1 MDVLWY
7 AVLVLLLTGYFA
19 TEGFTIGVGMLLPVL
34 GRDQDGRDRLVASV
48 APFVLAGEVWLV
60 AVAGALFGAFP
71 TLEGEVLFAL
81 YPLVV
86 GLLTAWI
93 LRDAGLWFRRR
104 VDGTGWRAFWD
115 GVLCL
120 GSWGLAVV
128 WGLALATLAG
138 LPGGPVLGVAAVLV
152 VAGAFAF
159 HGWTFTG
166 WRLPGEI
173 TRARRGG
180 AALWGS
186 AALAAAPAAVLLLI
200 MAPQVL
206 QHAAPSGT
214 LNVLTLTVAPFVPL
228 GVAAQVWVWR
238 TFGRRGS
245 AAPRTPSFF

>member
-7 AVLVLLLTGYFA
+7 AVLALLLTGYFA

-34 GRDQDGRDRLVASV
+34 GRGQGGRDRLVAAV

-60 AVAGALFGAFP
+60 AAAGALFGAFP
-71 TLEGEVLFAL
+71 VLEGEVLFAL

-86 GLLTAWI
+86 GLLVAWI

-104 VDGTGWRAFWD
+104 ADGAAWRAFWD

-120 GSWGLAVV
+120 GSWGLAML
-128 WGLALATLAG
+128 WGLTLAALVD
-138 LPGGPVLGVAAVLV
+138 LPGGAALGVTAV

-166 WRLPGEI
+166 WRLPGEF

-186 AALAAAPAAVLLLI
+186 AALAAAPAAVPLLI

-214 LNVLTLTVAPFVPL
+214 LNVLTLTVAPFAPL

-245 AAPRTPSFF
+245 AVPRTSSFF